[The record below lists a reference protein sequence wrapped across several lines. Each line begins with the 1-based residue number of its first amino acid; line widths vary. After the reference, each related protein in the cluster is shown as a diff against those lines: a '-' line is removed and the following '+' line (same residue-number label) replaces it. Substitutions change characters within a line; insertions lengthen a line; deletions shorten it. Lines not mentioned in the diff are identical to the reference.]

1 MNDSFSGGLE
11 MLFSNQRQ
19 HQLSIPA
26 TDESGDPA
34 NAGFLVR
41 YLCQHLMNDR
51 RKELFV
57 LDETVYVFISCSLDC
72 LFMCLNRLTWMIV
85 DDLVSLYS
93 STMPIGNWKGNI
105 NINSNRGIIFSLC
118 LLYMVV
124 DASILLKI
132 MLSPSSICG
141 SCIGVHYDESGVASS
156 KAANIVL
163 HQPFLTGAMDGG
175 EKNKHEW
182 ETDRLCSE

>member
-1 MNDSFSGGLE
+1 MNDSLSGGLE
-11 MLFSNQRQ
+11 MLFSKQRQ

-57 LDETVYVFISCSLDC
+57 LDETVYVLSSSSWLSVYALEVFNLGH
-72 LFMCLNRLTWMIV
+72 L

-93 STMPIGNWKGNI
+93 SMMPIGN
-105 NINSNRGIIFSLC
+105 
-118 LLYMVV
+118 
-124 DASILLKI
+124 
-132 MLSPSSICG
+132 
-141 SCIGVHYDESGVASS
+141 
-156 KAANIVL
+156 
-163 HQPFLTGAMDGG
+163 
-175 EKNKHEW
+175 
-182 ETDRLCSE
+182 